1 MLGGCLEAAF
11 TTYLFITFV
20 IYPLYIRGLHMIY
33 AVVNTKGGV
42 GKTTTAVHLSTM
54 LSRLDNTLLI
64 DGDPQAS
71 AASWAAWR
79 RENQAVVGASPTTT
93 CLAGKAILS
102 EGKQLAGGFGH
113 VVVDA
118 GGRDS
123 AGLRSALLLA
133 QMAIIPIGASN
144 LDAAAMTDLL
154 EVVELAH
161 DYNPE
166 LDVRVLLTRIDP
178 RTKDAIEMLEFLNE
192 QKLTVLSTNVCERVA
207 FRRAIGAGLIVQEL
221 SKDQAAISEMEA
233 FFREVQV

>member
-1 MLGGCLEAAF
+1 
-11 TTYLFITFV
+11 
-20 IYPLYIRGLHMIY
+20 MIY

-42 GKTTTAVHLSTM
+42 GKTTTAVHLATM
-54 LSRLDNTLLI
+54 CARLGKTLLI

-79 RENQAVVGASPTTT
+79 RDNPSDGPSPTTT

-102 EGKQLAGGFGH
+102 EGKQLAAGFEY

-123 AGLRSALLLA
+123 VGLRSALLLA

-144 LDAAAMTDLL
+144 LDAAAMTDLMT
-154 EVVELAH
+154 VVELAR

-166 LDVRVLLTRIDP
+166 LDVRVLLTRVDP
-178 RTKDAIEMLEFLNE
+178 RTKDAADMLEFLVE
-192 QKLTVLSTNVCERVA
+192 QKLVVLPTKVCERVA
-207 FRRAIGAGLIVQEL
+207 FRRAIGEGSIVQEIGR
-221 SKDQAAISEMEA
+221 DQAAIAEMEA
-233 FFREVQV
+233 FFKEVQA

>member
-1 MLGGCLEAAF
+1 
-11 TTYLFITFV
+11 
-20 IYPLYIRGLHMIY
+20 MIY

-42 GKTTTAVHLSTM
+42 GKTTTAVHLATM
-54 LSRLDNTLLI
+54 LARLGKTLLI

-79 RENQAVVGASPTTT
+79 RDNLESNPSPTTT

-102 EGKQLAGGFGH
+102 EGKQLAVGFEH

-123 AGLRSALLLA
+123 VGLRSALLLA
-133 QMAIIPIGASN
+133 QMAIIPVGASN

-154 EVVELAH
+154 EVVDLAR

-166 LDVRVLLTRIDP
+166 LDVRVQLTRVDP
-178 RTKDAIEMLEFLNE
+178 RTKDAAEMLEFLSE
-192 QKLTVLSTNVCERVA
+192 QKLTVLPTKVCERVA
-207 FRRAIGAGLIVQEL
+207 FRRAIGEGAIVQEL
-221 SKDQAAISEMEA
+221 SKDQAAIAEMEA